1 MPDGTNLTSTNWFSK
16 ERVLSYVRSIVLI
29 ALALIV
35 AMPIFWMI
43 SASFKFE
50 ADIFSFPIEWIPSNP
65 TFHNYEAVW
74 TEYPFAQWYLNTFKV
89 TFGIVLLSLTV
100 SSMAGYAFAK
110 LDFPGK
116 NVLLFLY
123 ISTMMIP
130 FELRIIPQ
138 LTVYQLIGIQDTHW
152 TVILPW
158 MFNPFHIFLFRQA
171 IMQIPSEITESAKI
185 DGCPQRR
192 VFWQLMIP
200 NVVPT
205 IMALLIIQF
214 VWSWNSYLAPLIF
227 ISTTAKQLIGPG
239 ITMFVEEYSQNYGL
253 QMAGA
258 SSALL
263 PILIVYLLAQRYFI
277 EGVAMTGIKG

>member
-1 MPDGTNLTSTNWFSK
+1 MSNAFS
-16 ERVLSYVRSIVLI
+16 RGRIVYYVRSLVLILMSLLI
-29 ALALIV
+29 AL
-35 AMPIFWMI
+35 PIFWMI

-50 ADIFSFPIEWIPSNP
+50 ADIFTFPIQWIPENP
-65 TFHNYEAVW
+65 TTRNYVEVW
-74 TEYPFAQWYLNTFKV
+74 TEYPFARWYFNTLK
-89 TFGIVLLSLTV
+89 TTGGILLFSLSV
-100 SSMAGYAFAK
+100 SSLAGYAYAK

-116 NVLLFLY
+116 GILFFLY

-138 LTVYQLIGIQDTHW
+138 LTVYRMIGIQDTHW

-158 MFNPFHIFLFRQA
+158 MFNPFHIFLFRQSF
-171 IMQIPSEITESAKI
+171 MVIPNEITESAKV
-185 DGCPQRR
+185 DGCPQWR
-192 VFWQLMIP
+192 VFTQLMVPNIIP
-200 NVVPT
+200 T
-205 IMALLIIQF
+205 FMALFIIQF

-239 ITMFVEEYSQNYGL
+239 IGMFVQEYTQNYAL

-263 PILIVYLLAQRYFI
+263 PILIVYILAQRYFI
-277 EGVAMTGIKG
+277 EGIAMTGIKG

>member
-1 MPDGTNLTSTNWFSK
+1 MSSDNRITDHAGLSK
-16 ERVLSYVRSIVLI
+16 ERALYILRSVVLVV
-29 ALALIV
+29 LALVV
-35 AMPIFWMI
+35 ALPIFWMI

-50 ADIFSFPIEWIPSNP
+50 ADIFTFPIQWIPDNP
-65 TFHNYEAVW
+65 TTQNYRTVW
-74 TEYPFAQWYLNTFKV
+74 TEYPFAQWYINTIKV
-89 TFGIVLLSLTV
+89 TGGILLLSLTV
-100 SSMAGYAFAK
+100 SSMAGYAYAK

-116 NVLLFLY
+116 NALLFLY

-138 LTVYQLIGIQDTHW
+138 LTVYQVIGIQDTHW

-158 MFNPFHIFLFRQA
+158 MFNPFHIFLFRQSF
-171 IMQIPSEITESAKI
+171 MVIPSEITESAKI
-185 DGCPQRR
+185 DGCPQWR
-192 VFWQLMIP
+192 VFAQLMIP

-205 IMALLIIQF
+205 IMALFIIQF

-239 ITMFVEEYSQNYGL
+239 ITMFVEEYSQNYAL

-277 EGVAMTGIKG
+277 EGIAMTGIKG